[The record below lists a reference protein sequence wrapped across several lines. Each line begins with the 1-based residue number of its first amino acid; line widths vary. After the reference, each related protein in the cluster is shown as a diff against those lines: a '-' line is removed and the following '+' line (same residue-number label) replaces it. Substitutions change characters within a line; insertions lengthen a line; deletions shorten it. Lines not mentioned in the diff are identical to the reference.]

1 MRQRHISMRLDVQR
15 RLVLAAAA
23 AGLSLPQQ
31 PAFAQEL
38 SSKRVT
44 WGPFKGMSD
53 AELAR
58 LDELSKAPNIG
69 AMLTGSSGVRV
80 IDLVLGD
87 GPEPGAGQRVYAH
100 YKIWAD
106 GFRSG
111 PVADYSFQE
120 NRPYSWVLGTPTDR
134 IPNGIDAGIMGMR
147 EGGWRR
153 LVVPNAF
160 DAGIRRINYGPT
172 GRYVGAKAPY
182 VLRPGATAFVDV
194 ILVDGGSGRCDSI
207 LRPAGMSEKDANKRR
222 SLLCEYAEQVY

>member
-31 PAFAQEL
+31 PALAQEL

-58 LDELSKAPNIG
+58 LDELSKATNIG
-69 AMLTGSSGVRV
+69 VMLAGSSGVRV
-80 IDLVLGD
+80 IDLVWGD
-87 GPEPGAGQRVYAH
+87 GPEPGAGQRVFAH

-111 PVADYSFQE
+111 PVAHSHE
-120 NRPYSWVLGTPTDR
+120 PAPWAACNAPGSPAR
-134 IPNGIDAGIMGMR
+134 ITWAGG
-147 EGGWRR
+147 RR
-153 LVVPNAF
+153 LELAML
-160 DAGIRRINYGPT
+160 DRLASHRYGT
-172 GRYVGAKAPY
+172 DCRAQLLVAIVAMVGDD
-182 VLRPGATAFVDV
+182 VVDV
-194 ILVDGGSGRCDSI
+194 RVVGV
-207 LRPAGMSEKDANKRR
+207 EENKLAVAHD
-222 SLLCEYAEQVY
+222 LLAQLGNQ